1 MVSEESGEKTIKSS
15 SFWVACHI
23 SPGVTLFCP
32 RTSRA
37 GEGSSSKMLLS
48 GVEAQLDMGEGAG
61 RRSGHCKRIVL
72 WSFLET
78 RSILLIVTSQRY
90 WSASGSQQK

>member
-1 MVSEESGEKTIKSS
+1 MVLEESGEKTIKSS

-32 RTSRA
+32 RTSRV

-48 GVEAQLDMGEGAG
+48 GVEAQLDTGEGAG
-61 RRSGHCKRIVL
+61 QWSGHCRRIIL
-72 WSFLET
+72 RSFSET
-78 RSILLIVTSQRY
+78 RSIPLIVTSQRY
-90 WSASGSQQK
+90 WSASGSRQK